1 MKKSFSGW
9 FARAATLSVAASA
22 LLVIAPSG
30 SDAAT
35 YVSAPLPTEFGGGV
49 VPADP
54 KVLKNVQQASAT
66 IAKLAATVD
75 KCYAKG
81 VGNVAKGAPSGVDTC
96 LNDPAKG
103 AIPKFL
109 AAIDKIDVKAPG
121 LSSCYD
127 FKAAGQNVANTV
139 KASNAEVYCDG
150 TTALPAEFGGG
161 FLPPDSDTQKNVQKA
176 SKELAK
182 LWASIEKCY
191 SKGVGNFSK
200 AKADG
205 VTTCLT
211 DPAKGVITK
220 YQAKIAGITLPPC
233 ADFATL
239 QAQVEGISKAANNQ
253 YCACSQ
259 TVATV
264 TTSYGGSASAASTF
278 LGYDDAKL
286 DIPGFGSQQSVI
298 DRVDDLSGVVGGTF
312 SYADTDTDAN
322 TLDDRIAVGLI
333 SLSQPFPAG
342 DFMSVTFDCKAGQG
356 AAVAG
361 DFACTLDASDNNG
374 DAITGSCSVSSVSY
388 VP

>member
-1 MKKSFSGW
+1 MMKSFSSW
-9 FARAATLSVAASA
+9 LARAATLSVAASA
-22 LLVIAPSG
+22 LLIAAPSG

-54 KVLKNVQQASAT
+54 KVLKNDQKASAT
-66 IAKLAATVD
+66 IAKLAATVE
-75 KCYAKG
+75 KCYSKG
-81 VGNVAKGAPSGVDTC
+81 VGNLAKGKPDGVDAC

-103 AIPKFL
+103 ALPKFI

-127 FKAAGQNVANTV
+127 FKAAGQSVANTV
-139 KASNAEVYCDG
+139 KASNATVYCDG

-161 FLPPDSDTQKNVQKA
+161 FLPPDADTQKNVQKA
-176 SKELAK
+176 SKELGK

-200 AKADG
+200 AKPDG
-205 VTTCLT
+205 VTACLS
-211 DPAKGVITK
+211 DPAKGVIPK
-220 YQAKIAGITLPPC
+220 YLGKLAKLTLPGC

-253 YCACSQ
+253 YCACGQ

-264 TTSYGGSASAASTF
+264 TTSYGGNASAASTF
-278 LGYDDAKL
+278 LGYPDAQL

-298 DRVDDLSGVVGGTF
+298 DRVADLTGVAGGTF
-312 SYADTDTDAN
+312 SYADTDTNAN
-322 TLDDRIAVGLI
+322 TLDDQIAVGLI

-342 DFMSVTFDCKAGQG
+342 PFMTVTFDCKAGQG
-356 AAVAG
+356 ATVAG

-374 DAITGSCSVSSVSY
+374 DTIPGTCTVSSVSY
-388 VP
+388 LP

>member
-1 MKKSFSGW
+1 
-9 FARAATLSVAASA
+9 
-22 LLVIAPSG
+22 
-30 SDAAT
+30 
-35 YVSAPLPTEFGGGV
+35 
-49 VPADP
+49 
-54 KVLKNVQQASAT
+54 VQKASAT
-66 IAKLAATVD
+66 IAKLAATVE
-75 KCYAKG
+75 KCYSKG
-81 VGNVAKGAPSGVDTC
+81 VGNVAKGGASGVDAC

-103 AIPKFL
+103 AIPKFM
-109 AAIDKIDVKAPG
+109 AAIDKIDAKAPG

-127 FKAAGQNVANTV
+127 FKAAGQNVANSV

-150 TTALPAEFGGG
+150 TTALPAEFGAG
-161 FLPPDSDTQKNVQKA
+161 FLPPDSGTQKNVQKA

-191 SKGVGNFSK
+191 SKGVGNVSK
-200 AKADG
+200 GKPDG
-205 VTTCLT
+205 VTACLA
-211 DPAKGVITK
+211 DPAKGVVPK
-220 YQAKIAGITLPPC
+220 YEAAIAKVAAKAPGLPGC

-253 YCACSQ
+253 YCACSR

-264 TTSYGGSASAASTF
+264 TTSYAGNASAASTF
-278 LGYDDAKL
+278 VGYPETAL

-298 DRVDDLSGVVGGTF
+298 DRVTDLTGVLGGTF

-322 TLDDRIAVGLI
+322 TLDDQIAVGLI

-342 DFMSVTFDCKAGQG
+342 PFLSVSLDCKAGQG

-361 DFACTLDASDNNG
+361 DFTCTLDASDING
-374 DAITGSCSVSSVSY
+374 AQIAGSCSVSSVSY